1 MTNGNSGDRLDR
13 IEAALLQLI
22 QQSADTDKQIK
33 SNAKAIE
40 ALTSKQAEE
49 ERRAALDRARLYET
63 MARVADAQASFY
75 SAQADVYRRLENQD
89 ELLQTL
95 SRRQGEIVA
104 ILKAVTSE
112 GES

>member
-1 MTNGNSGDRLDR
+1 MTNGNNGDR

-22 QQSADTDKQIK
+22 QQSVDTDKQIN

-40 ALTSKQAEE
+40 ALTSQQAEE
-49 ERRAALDRARLYET
+49 ERRAARDRARLYET

-89 ELLQTL
+89 ELMQTL

-104 ILKAVTSE
+104 ILKAITSE